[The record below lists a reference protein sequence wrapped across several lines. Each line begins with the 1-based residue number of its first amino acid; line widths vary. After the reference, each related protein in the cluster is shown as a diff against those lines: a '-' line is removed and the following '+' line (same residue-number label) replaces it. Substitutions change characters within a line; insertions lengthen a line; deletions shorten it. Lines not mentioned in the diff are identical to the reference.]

1 MIHSSAPVSC
11 LLTFVL
17 RNQLLAI
24 VKPSSDLDLKSLL
37 RPISF
42 ILKPNRARV
51 LNPRK
56 AFSSYYVR
64 DLIPFDHQNWLKQD
78 LWVDL

>member
-1 MIHSSAPVSC
+1 MIHSSAPASY

-24 VKPSSDLDLKSLL
+24 VKTSSDLDVKNLL
-37 RPISF
+37 RLISF

-56 AFSSYYVR
+56 VFSSYYER
-64 DLIPFDHQNWLKQD
+64 DLIPFDRQNWLKQD